1 MAKKDDEI
9 FESSTKCW
17 IYNNSLVK
25 SDVKVKDIWYIT
37 GKYRGAGHRDCN
49 IKVSLNYKIPIV
61 LHNLKNK
68 IHILLCKSL
77 AN

>member
-25 SDVKVKDIWYIT
+25 SHVKVKDI
-37 GKYRGAGHRDCN
+37 
-49 IKVSLNYKIPIV
+49 
-61 LHNLKNK
+61 
-68 IHILLCKSL
+68 
-77 AN
+77 